1 MIRLLLSYM
10 TFPGV
15 IIHEFAHAWACRRVG
30 VRVHKVCYLRLGNPM
45 GYVLHGRPATAL
57 QHIAIA
63 TAPFFV
69 STCLSLMISCAAGA
83 FFVSHAVE
91 DYHDVIPVL
100 ALWLSFSVALHAFP
114 SSGDADALWSDVHGS
129 HVSLAGKLL
138 LVPVV
143 GLIRLAGISRHFRF
157 DVIFAAVV
165 MAAPFLIVMK
175 AVE

>member
-1 MIRLLLSYM
+1 MILSYL

-15 IIHEFAHAWACRRVG
+15 IVHEFAHAWACRRMG
-30 VRVHKVCYLRLGNPM
+30 VRVIKICYLRLGNPL

-57 QHIAIA
+57 QHIVIA

-69 STCLSLMISCAAGA
+69 ATFLSLIISCTAGVL
-83 FFVSHAVE
+83 FVSHAAI
-91 DYHDVIPVL
+91 DYQDAIL
-100 ALWLSFSVALHAFP
+100 ALSLWLSFSVALHAFP
-114 SSGDADALWSDVHGS
+114 SSGDADSLWSDMNSS
-129 HVSLAGKLL
+129 HVSLACKLL
-138 LVPVV
+138 LVPVG
-143 GLIRLAGISRHFRF
+143 GLIRLAGFGRHFRF